1 MNISAQDF
9 FKMTDVTPDCVL
21 TGAELQAVFWKYREL
36 QQGFER
42 QQVFWKTSNSAISDA
57 YRKLATV
64 QEALQ
69 RSQEQLREA
78 NERLEGKVLE
88 RTAAL
93 DEARELA
100 ESVFASI
107 SDALLIIDSQGTIR
121 KVNRS
126 TLGLLGYEEAE
137 LIGRPIS
144 SLLQLDSSVERP
156 LASDWREALLQEQ
169 AMSVPVHARE
179 VSYRTRRGEAVPILF
194 SAAKIKNARDELLG
208 IVCVATDVTERR
220 QREAELHAQLQRIR
234 EQQET
239 IRTLSLPIIQIWPQV
254 LALPIVGE
262 LDRERAGETIQ
273 HLLEAVAESRSAFV
287 IIDVTGVK
295 VMDSVA
301 TDSLL
306 RMERATRLL
315 GATCLI
321 SGMSPEVAASIVKQN
336 SEIHDLKSF
345 RTLEAALRH
354 AFKLLAEL
362 AQRRAKQR

>member
-9 FKMTDVTPDCVL
+9 FKMTDVSPDCVL

-42 QQVFWKTSNSAISDA
+42 QQVFWKTSNGAIADA

-69 RSQEQLREA
+69 NSQELLREA
-78 NERLEGKVLE
+78 NERLEGKVIE

-107 SDALLIIDSQGTIR
+107 SDALLIVDSQGSIR
-121 KVNRS
+121 KANRS
-126 TLGLLGYEEAE
+126 ALALLGYEEKE
-137 LIGRPIS
+137 LIGRSIS
-144 SLLQLDSSVERP
+144 TLLQLEQNCERP
-156 LASDWREALLQEQ
+156 LASNWREALLEDQ
-169 AMSVPVHARE
+169 PVQGRE
-179 VSYRTRRGEAVPILF
+179 VSYRTKRDDVVPILF

-208 IVCVATDVTERR
+208 IVCVATDVSERR
-220 QREAELHAQLQRIR
+220 QREAELYAQFQRIR
-234 EQQET
+234 QQQET

-262 LDRERAGETIQ
+262 LDRERAAETIQ
-273 HLLEAVAESRSAFV
+273 HLLEAVSESRSSFV

-295 VMDSVA
+295 TMDAVA
-301 TDSLL
+301 TEQLL

-321 SGMSPEVAASIVKQN
+321 SGMSPAVAASVVQQG
-336 SEIHDLKSF
+336 SDIHDLKSF

-354 AFKLLAEL
+354 AFRRLAEP
-362 AQRRAKQR
+362 AERPKGAGQQR